1 MLGFEGACLSCLHL
15 AVAMSG
21 FFPGGTERGGP
32 VYLASD
38 PAMLTVVGVNSKTTG
53 GGSAHVRL
61 DDGGPQKIRGYTRT
75 F

>member
-1 MLGFEGACLSCLHL
+1 MPQLPTSRCRHERIFS
-15 AVAMSG
+15 
-21 FFPGGTERGGP
+21 GGTERGGP